1 MSFPCSWIGRIN
13 VVKMA
18 MLLKIIYRFTAIP
31 INIPMSFFKEI
42 EHKNNQIF
50 VEPQKDP
57 K

>member
-1 MSFPCSWIGRIN
+1 
-13 VVKMA
+13 MA

-31 INIPMSFFKEI
+31 IKIPMSFFKEI